1 MELLSTQ
8 SSGLCRLGTHCL
20 HLCYIRS
27 RFVRGKAFLF
37 NARRQHNRFRQDK
50 MTSVCNN
57 LLPSFFSL
65 MNFPLYLRDKRTLC
79 TVDGLPGSWCRLS
92 GIEKFSACCYC
103 QLSSPTGARV
113 IIAIGVF
120 GVFLFHRSPCS
131 SSSFYP
137 LGSKVTGTVAA
148 LKLQS
153 GKKKKKMRVGQVEQI
168 ITSAVSSGPCVDRD

>member
-1 MELLSTQ
+1 MCG
-8 SSGLCRLGTHCL
+8 GLCRLGTRCF

-37 NARRQHNRFRQDK
+37 NARRQHNRFRQNK
-50 MTSVCNN
+50 MTSFCNN

-79 TVDGLPGSWCRLS
+79 TVDSLPGSWCRLS

-103 QLSSPTGARV
+103 QLSSPTAARV

-120 GVFLFHRSPCS
+120 GVFLFWPNPLQLFFILPVRFEGHWDS
-131 SSSFYP
+131 SCAEIA
-137 LGSKVTGTVAA
+137 KW
-148 LKLQS
+148 Q
-153 GKKKKKMRVGQVEQI
+153 KKKKKRVGQVEQI
-168 ITSAVSSGPCVDRD
+168 ITSAISSDPCVDRD